1 MKQRTV
7 MCDAVQMNF
16 LLPLA
21 MMMMMMMICMC
32 VCVCVCVCARARVC
46 VDKKHV
52 VLHVIL
58 NNTFLTERNFYLQHI
73 NFVDETHETE
83 VSPIPFVHIN

>member
-1 MKQRTV
+1 
-7 MCDAVQMNF
+7 
-16 LLPLA
+16 
-21 MMMMMMMICMC
+21 
-32 VCVCVCVCARARVC
+32 VCVCVCVCVC

>member
-1 MKQRTV
+1 
-7 MCDAVQMNF
+7 
-16 LLPLA
+16 
-21 MMMMMMMICMC
+21 
-32 VCVCVCVCARARVC
+32 VCVRARVC